1 MHLTKFPKPQAPV
14 VPPVQMLPALPSSN
28 FPPNP
33 IEAGRSV
40 LQIPVQL
47 EQTLPVASGTAR
59 MSRNANSDH
68 WQVQIDRIGGFHLTQ
83 RAAAPVPVRVL
94 LGYDARGAAVWK
106 AFRPC
111 TLCHFF
117 ECPAAAREVRC
128 TFISPREP
136 PSLTLPPVHS
146 HAQPASRLPPPRQKT
161 RYGYE
166 DLPRSSNLQGWTY
179 ENTGGCQL
187 YRLGVA
193 HLAPPVDTTRAD
205 GEISSNEHVVIEGR
219 ATLVP
224 PSMSTPATSAPT
236 SIYLYRATILAMT
249 AALGYIANTLKRSSR
264 SSKKTQDDLLELR
277 KAIEARDSEVA
288 SLQRSVEA
296 VKTDARHQLG
306 GLQGEIEALRAKLH
320 DAERELAE
328 SQEQTRVLQTALEQR
343 ADEARDLMSEKMR
356 LEGDNKEA
364 LSQLATT
371 TADLVDTRAKLP
383 AEDRLTAQA
392 VLVLVQALNTEIK
405 ETAAFLADSFE
416 FEEKK
421 DEGGV
426 TADVEELV
434 EVYER
439 ATEIL
444 GSDMVEILRSA
455 DHHHDTALVRLAF
468 QGGMIEYA
476 RWMSASWFFEDPED
490 EQLLA
495 DVYQHLR
502 AAHDQATAGRWRAL
516 THTHVQGLI
525 HGEPE
530 LGEYFV
536 DAFVNVLL
544 TAGFKS
550 SAAALHALVS
560 QRFADR
566 IAAVVRL
573 ALGLNKAVGAEVTAC
588 ELKALSAAPGVLY
601 DAETMVDIVDGVPQP
616 DETVLCTCELGLS
629 RSDKIDGTWTKSILL
644 KPKVVLPSG
653 LEELLGETTPTK
665 TSKT

>member
-1 MHLTKFPKPQAPV
+1 
-14 VPPVQMLPALPSSN
+14 
-28 FPPNP
+28 
-33 IEAGRSV
+33 
-40 LQIPVQL
+40 
-47 EQTLPVASGTAR
+47 
-59 MSRNANSDH
+59 
-68 WQVQIDRIGGFHLTQ
+68 
-83 RAAAPVPVRVL
+83 
-94 LGYDARGAAVWK
+94 
-106 AFRPC
+106 
-111 TLCHFF
+111 
-117 ECPAAAREVRC
+117 
-128 TFISPREP
+128 
-136 PSLTLPPVHS
+136 
-146 HAQPASRLPPPRQKT
+146 
-161 RYGYE
+161 
-166 DLPRSSNLQGWTY
+166 
-179 ENTGGCQL
+179 
-187 YRLGVA
+187 
-193 HLAPPVDTTRAD
+193 
-205 GEISSNEHVVIEGR
+205 
-219 ATLVP
+219 
-224 PSMSTPATSAPT
+224 MSTPATSAPT

-249 AALGYIANTLKRSSR
+249 AALGR
-264 SSKKTQDDLLELR
+264 SSKKTQDDLIELR

-306 GLQGEIEALRAKLH
+306 RLQGEIEALRAKLH

-328 SQEQTRVLQTALEQR
+328 LQEQTRALQTALEQR
-343 ADEARDLMSEKMR
+343 ADEARDLMWEKMQ
-356 LEGDNKEA
+356 LEGDNNK
-364 LSQLATT
+364 
-371 TADLVDTRAKLP
+371 VDTRAKLP

-405 ETAAFLADSFE
+405 KTAEFLASSFE

-434 EVYER
+434 EIYER
-439 ATEIL
+439 ATEVL
-444 GSDMVEILRSA
+444 GSDMVGILRSA

-468 QGGMIEYA
+468 QGGMVEYA

-560 QRFADR
+560 QRFADH

-629 RSDKIDGTWTKSILL
+629 RLDKIDGTWTKTILL
-644 KPKVVLPSG
+644 KPKVVLSSG
-653 LEELLGETTPTK
+653 LEELLGHATPTNHK
-665 TSKT
+665 TATAVLGAENELGGVQGGGTGRRRAAPLLGVERKKPAHAPVSVRGVVESGSADGHRKEPMHGQCRAAARGFAGRRRRRVSRTSPRTSMHRRWGSAAAPGVDNEAVHAQCAGWCRAAPAPGVENGHMLAPGVENGHTLAPGIENKGTLAPGIENERMLAPGIEKKPAHTHGSVWRRAVGAAALRLQPFSLRLTDPSN